1 MAKLIAH
8 AKAPELPVEKAYD
21 ESAWIPDNDNDPET
35 QAPTHD
41 SKPLEGDEVTSAEDI
56 PVTKIGGM
64 RFVPI
69 RVAALVLERSSKATG
84 LSATDI
90 INVSLV
96 LFQNASREDLQNAI
110 ASLNADKAE
119 ALFNSLK

>member
-1 MAKLIAH
+1 MANKN
-8 AKAPELPVEKAYD
+8 KGSVEILEEIEAQA
-21 ESAWIPDNDNDPET
+21 EAAEFEHQAEEHNT
-35 QAPTHD
+35 QAEIEGLT
-41 SKPLEGDEVTSAEDI
+41 KPLDGDEVQAADDVPT
-56 PVTKIGGM
+56 TKIGGM

-84 LSATDI
+84 LSPTDI

-96 LFQNASREDLQNAI
+96 LFQNASRDELQQAI
-110 ASLNADKAE
+110 SSLNADKAE